1 MSNIILDPTDVVKDI
16 KSLDEEN
23 TYKSAVRALTLQFLQ
38 KRLDNSNSIENAKS
52 MAVQKII
59 DSLAGDAD
67 IPVSTLLRIVDTL
80 GSQNSTDLGNIL
92 NRMAPG
98 SSKGNGGGDT
108 YNIFQSPEPAPAPQ
122 QAASPE
128 LYKLL
133 DSLVQISESIAKKD

>member
-1 MSNIILDPTDVVKDI
+1 MSKVILDTAEVMKDI
-16 KSLDEEN
+16 TSLDEEN

-38 KRLDNSNSIENAKS
+38 KRLDNTNNIESAKS
-52 MAVQKII
+52 LAVGRII
-59 DSLAGDAD
+59 NSLASSED

-92 NRMAPG
+92 NRMSPG
-98 SSKGNGGGDT
+98 NQKGGGDT
-108 YNIFQSPEPAPAPQ
+108 YNIFQSTEPTPQPQ
-122 QAASPE
+122 QTANPE